1 MAEPGPH
8 SGLTGV
14 QVPLLLLLAAER
26 GGGGNAF
33 TWKGRHIRS
42 GTTTR
47 GADCDKNWHI
57 RKAVPLVFPVCLAGR
72 TVWLMASWFP
82 AED

>member
-1 MAEPGPH
+1 MAEPGPR

-14 QVPLLLLLAAER
+14 QVPLLCHSHTSAPLAAER

-47 GADCDKNWHI
+47 GADCDKNWNK
-57 RKAVPLVFPVCLAGR
+57 RKAVPLVFSVCLAGC
-72 TVWLMASWFP
+72 TVWLLAS
-82 AED
+82 